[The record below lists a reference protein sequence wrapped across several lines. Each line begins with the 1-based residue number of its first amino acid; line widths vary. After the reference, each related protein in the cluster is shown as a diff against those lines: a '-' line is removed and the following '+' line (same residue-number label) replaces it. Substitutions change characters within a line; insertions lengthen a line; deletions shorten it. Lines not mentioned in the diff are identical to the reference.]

1 MLIDT
6 NIFLEI
12 LFKQKHMR
20 ECASLLDAIKENLI
34 NENVYMT
41 RFSLSA
47 IEAFVRKKH
56 HGFIKDLLLLIY
68 EGKILIPKLDIT
80 DDLMI
85 NSIREELG
93 LDFDDAMQFVATQ
106 KAATYIVTFDQD
118 FKNKSIQIKTPKQ
131 ILKKILK

>member
-12 LFKQKHMR
+12 LFKQKRML
-20 ECASLLDAIKENLI
+20 ECANLLDAIKENLI
-34 NENVYMT
+34 SENVYIT
-41 RFSLSA
+41 RFSLGA
-47 IEAFVRKKH
+47 IEACVRKKH
-56 HGFIKDLLLLIY
+56 TGFIKELLLLIY

-85 NSIREELG
+85 NSVREELG
-93 LDFDDAMQFVATQ
+93 LDFDDAMQFVAVQ
-106 KAATYIVTFDQD
+106 KTATYLVTFDQD
-118 FKNKSIQIKTPKQ
+118 FKNKPIQIKTPRQ